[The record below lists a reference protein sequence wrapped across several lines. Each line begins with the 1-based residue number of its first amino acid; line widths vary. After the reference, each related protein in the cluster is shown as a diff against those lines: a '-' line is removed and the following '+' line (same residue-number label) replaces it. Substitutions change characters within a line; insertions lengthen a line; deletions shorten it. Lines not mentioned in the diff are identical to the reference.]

1 MRAGDAF
8 DVPLRATPSSG
19 YLWDVKGLPDGLVV
33 LGSSVERLSEP
44 EVPGGAVTQVF
55 RLRAAH
61 PGEYRLTF
69 TLRRSW
75 EEQSVE
81 TRTLKVIA
89 E

>member
-1 MRAGDAF
+1 
-8 DVPLRATPSSG
+8 
-19 YLWDVKGLPDGLVV
+19 
-33 LGSSVERLSEP
+33 
-44 EVPGGAVTQVF
+44 VTQVF